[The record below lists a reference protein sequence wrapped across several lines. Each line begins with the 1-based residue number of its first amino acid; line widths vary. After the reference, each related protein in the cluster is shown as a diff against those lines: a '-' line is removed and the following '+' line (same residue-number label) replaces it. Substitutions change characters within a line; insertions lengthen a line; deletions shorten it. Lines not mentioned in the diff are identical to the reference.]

1 MASLDFPASP
11 SNLDEFTSGDVTWQY
26 NSTKGYWTV
35 INNGVGGPTGFTGS
49 AGSTGFTGSAGVTS
63 IVDNGDAT
71 AIWIDSSENIG
82 IGTSTIQSGFSVRKG
97 STAVPAAGSAD
108 SCAQFG
114 NSIDHKYGLQIG
126 AIASGKGYIQVQRS
140 DGTATTYDLLV
151 QPNGG
156 NVDISGDTSFAKAI
170 QENVYTNATVG
181 ASFALDPSNGTIQ
194 NLTLSGSS
202 TFSDSL
208 STGEYITLHILDGTA
223 YTITWPTM
231 EWIGGSAPTL
241 DTTNETIINVWKV
254 GSVLYGAL
262 VGVSS

>member
-1 MASLDFPASP
+1 MASIDFPASP

-49 AGSTGFTGSAGVTS
+49 AGSTGFTGSSGVTS

-71 AIWIDSSENIG
+71 AITIG
-82 IGTSTIQSGFSVRKG
+82 
-97 STAVPAAGSAD
+97 
-108 SCAQFG
+108 
-114 NSIDHKYGLQIG
+114 
-126 AIASGKGYIQVQRS
+126 S
-140 DGTATTYDLLV
+140 DETVT
-151 QPNGG
+151 
-156 NVDISGDTSFAKAI
+156 FAKAI

-181 ASFALDPSNGTIQ
+181 ATFALDPSNGTIQ
-194 NLTLSGSS
+194 NLTLSASS

-208 STGEYITLHILDGTA
+208 TTGEYITMHILDGTA

-231 EWIGGSAPTL
+231 EWIGGTAPTL

>member
-26 NSTKGYWTV
+26 NSSKGYWTV
-35 INNGVGGPTGFTGS
+35 VNNGVGGPTGFTGSAGSTGFTGS

-71 AIWIDSSENIG
+71 AITIG
-82 IGTSTIQSGFSVRKG
+82 
-97 STAVPAAGSAD
+97 
-108 SCAQFG
+108 
-114 NSIDHKYGLQIG
+114 
-126 AIASGKGYIQVQRS
+126 S
-140 DGTATTYDLLV
+140 DETVT
-151 QPNGG
+151 
-156 NVDISGDTSFAKAI
+156 FAKAI

-194 NLTLSGSS
+194 NLTLSASS

-208 STGEYITLHILDGTA
+208 SAGEYITLHILDGTA

>member
-49 AGSTGFTGSAGVTS
+49 QGAGFTGSAGSTGFTGSQGAGFTGSAGSTGFTGSAGVTS

-71 AIWIDSSENIG
+71 AITIG
-82 IGTSTIQSGFSVRKG
+82 
-97 STAVPAAGSAD
+97 
-108 SCAQFG
+108 
-114 NSIDHKYGLQIG
+114 
-126 AIASGKGYIQVQRS
+126 S
-140 DGTATTYDLLV
+140 DETVT
-151 QPNGG
+151 
-156 NVDISGDTSFAKAI
+156 FAKAI

-194 NLTLSGSS
+194 NLTLSASS

-208 STGEYITLHILDGTA
+208 SAGEYITMHILDGTA

-231 EWIGGSAPTL
+231 EWIGGTAPTL